1 MLDHQH
7 VINTKINA
15 SNGYWSVGE
24 EVFFSK
30 TEALIKAHSTKQRI
44 KFHFNDHVYNTVKW
58 SIEPQES
65 IQQLYLQRALELR
78 DKYDYLIILYSAGS
92 DSTNMIKTFI
102 DNNIKIDHVVSWGC
116 KNHHWGDLDLP
127 NIEITKAGSEMIKK
141 IINMGIKFTFDNLLD
156 TETFNKEFR
165 TSDWISRS
173 GPTLSIGC
181 VMKQLA
187 CFQKKEYLELT
198 KKGKK
203 VCFLWGIEKACL
215 NLIRGNY
222 YLNFDDQILKGQTHV
237 SRSSPNYPIH
247 HEYFYSGPDTT
258 SIKILA
264 KQAHLI
270 LNYFEKH
277 FTEQQIERFIGRPK
291 KKEESI
297 GLDAVKKLSAHE
309 DAEYEK
315 YLEEW
320 KPNQQGRELRML
332 INNLIY
338 LDTWDN
344 KTFSLGKPATE
355 WMDKPSRPFLH
366 DRNTTEF
373 KIWQGAVL
381 DVLNNI
387 DLVSKES
394 FETTGSFFAV
404 SKFQFVRAAHFKNNR

>member
-7 VINTKINA
+7 VINTTINA

-30 TEALIKAHSTKQRI
+30 TEALIKAHSTRQRV
-44 KFHFNDHVYNTVKW
+44 KFHFNDHIYNTAKW
-58 SIEPQES
+58 GVEPQES

-127 NIEITKAGSEMIKK
+127 NIEITKAGSEIIKK

-173 GPTLSIGC
+173 GPTLSIGD
-181 VMKQLA
+181 VMKQLV

-203 VCFLWGIEKACL
+203 VCFLWGLERVSL

-222 YLNFDDQILKGQTHV
+222 YLNFNDQILKGQAHK
-237 SRSSPNYPIH
+237 SRSSPNYPIQ

-270 LNYFEKH
+270 LNYLEKN
-277 FTEQQIERFIGRPK
+277 FTEQQIERIIGPL
-291 KKEESI
+291 KKEELIDS
-297 GLDAVKKLSAHE
+297 DMDRKPRPY
-309 DAEYEK
+309 DNAEYEK

-320 KPNQQGRELRML
+320 KPNRQGRELHML

-338 LDTWDN
+338 SDTWNN
-344 KTFSLGKPATE
+344 KTFSIGKAEAE
-355 WMDKPSRPFLH
+355 WLNKSSRPFLH

-387 DLVSKES
+387 DLVAKKS
-394 FETTGSFFAV
+394 FETTGTFFAIL
-404 SKFQFVRAAHFKNNR
+404 KFQFVRAAHFKNNR